1 MNGEISFERLPGLI
15 PYGDAFEMQRARRDA
30 VERGEA
36 PDTVFLLEHAPVVTL
51 GRKADAAHVLAPP
64 EKLAELGV
72 ALCPSDRGGD
82 VTYHGPGQLVGY
94 PILHLA
100 QRGMGVLDYIQ
111 AVEESLIRALAAC
124 GLAQAGRDARNR
136 GVWVGNDKIA
146 AIGIRVSHQ
155 VTAHGFALNVNTRLA
170 DYAGI
175 VPCGLADAG
184 VTSLAR
190 SLGRAVDMAIVKQQ
204 VVAAFGVVF
213 GYDEV
218 VLAPAPTR
226 PPQGPP

>member
-1 MNGEISFERLPGLI
+1 MAGRLEVCDLGTDVDYAAAAALQDVCHA
-15 PYGDAFEMQRARRDA
+15 GRRAGTRH
-30 VERGEA
+30 
-36 PDTVFLLEHAPVVTL
+36 DTLLLLEHAPVYTL
-51 GRKADAAHVLAPP
+51 GRSAKPDHIRWDADALRAAGIACVTTT
-64 EKLAELGV
+64 
-72 ALCPSDRGGD
+72 RGGD

-175 VPCGLADAG
+175 VPCGLTDAG

>member
-1 MNGEISFERLPGLI
+1 MAGRLEVCDLGTDVDYAAAAALQDVCHA
-15 PYGDAFEMQRARRDA
+15 GRRAGTRH
-30 VERGEA
+30 
-36 PDTVFLLEHAPVVTL
+36 DTLLLLEHAPVYTL
-51 GRKADAAHVLAPP
+51 GRSAKPDHIRWDADALRAAGIACVTTT
-64 EKLAELGV
+64 
-72 ALCPSDRGGD
+72 RGGD

-175 VPCGLADAG
+175 VPCGLTDAG

-190 SLGRAVDMAIVKQQ
+190 CLGHPFDMAAVKRAVRSAF
-204 VVAAFGVVF
+204 VAVF

-218 VLAPAPTR
+218 RTR
-226 PPQGPP
+226 ETS